1 MPAKFNLKR
10 YKMKNSNKQENF
22 RNDDKNFQNSDP
34 KGNSYDSENLDNE
47 SGAESKDITEK
58 DIEEDLKNNDPS
70 EGFETQI
77 DTDSDDTE
85 NSSFETIEPDQDNP
99 VKKEFEIG
107 NLSNDELKED
117 EQSRD
122 EKVNGAVH
130 FNKPSERKF

>member
-1 MPAKFNLKR
+1 
-10 YKMKNSNKQENF
+10 MKNSNKQENF
-22 RNDDKNFQNSDP
+22 RHDDKNFQNSDP

-85 NSSFETIEPDQDNP
+85 NASFETIEPDQDNP

>member
-1 MPAKFNLKR
+1 
-10 YKMKNSNKQENF
+10 MKNSNKQENF

-34 KGNSYDSENLDNE
+34 KSNSYDSENLDNE

-85 NSSFETIEPDQDNP
+85 NASFETIEPDQDNP